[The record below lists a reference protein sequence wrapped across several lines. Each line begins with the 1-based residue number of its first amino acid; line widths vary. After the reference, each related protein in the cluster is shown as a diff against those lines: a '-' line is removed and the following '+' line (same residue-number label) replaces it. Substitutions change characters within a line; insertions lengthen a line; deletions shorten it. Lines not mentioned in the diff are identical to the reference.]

1 MMSERWGKLIKLIH
15 YANFRRSMDHLSFR
29 RKFFIGQILPAT
41 LGLVIAFLVI
51 FAIVQNRTLYTARKA
66 AIDVNQQ
73 VTNTSDYI
81 WLMTLSQV
89 YVLNNDSDII
99 NWLNSDRIQPN
110 TLFEALIQ
118 QRLMRA
124 KESNPLIW
132 SIDAYNAA
140 QDRFI
145 QSEASPLPLSKIPDQ
160 RLARLL
166 SSSHLTGQLF
176 FPRQITETRSNRLVK
191 TNVIT
196 AVIPSDSPGSAL
208 IINISV
214 DNKHKYDYGN
224 GSSIE
229 QLFGNTLSVNRLG
242 KLLIMDKKSTV
253 FFDEFSGQFGRK
265 INQLP
270 YIVRILQSKAPAGSF
285 TMHINHKKCLITFA
299 TSGYLGWKIITII
312 PYKSLLAEAYLL
324 RNLFL
329 LISILVCS
337 LICGFSLFYSGNL
350 IRPVNTLVQQA
361 KKFLPNLPA
370 QSNSGFDE
378 IGTVSQAL
386 DTVATKAEVLRQEAE
401 TARARLQE
409 ELVKNLVMGI
419 PFEEKDYFSIYQ
431 ELGDMFSDPMMIAI
445 YAPDTLPWQPQNYEK
460 TFSPGLKFSEIL
472 GLTKEKVKEAF
483 GPHFSCFSFIT
494 GLDQLAVVVSSTRL
508 VEKDFVLE
516 FKQSC
521 REIQKWFRQKT
532 NYSMTIGLG
541 TIISDMEKTNESYE
555 AALDAVSCRFKLGR
569 GFLFDQDMV
578 HLDQSD
584 LIYPKEYEKLILDGL
599 RVGSLSEVKEALSR
613 FITAIIPYS
622 DAEIMVAINQLVFAS
637 TRVID
642 EWTDTH
648 KSGSST
654 NKRLIKRELD
664 KLQTLDDITHYLMG
678 WYQTNIEVFDLN
690 RSRRRTDIVEKV
702 KSLIV
707 EKYNDPN
714 LTLQKLAEAVCL
726 SPSHLRALF
735 RDTMGETLADYIAEY
750 RLQKAAEMFIQTE
763 KPVAEIA
770 AAVGLSSAN
779 YFHSVFRR
787 RFGVTPLEYR
797 RANR

>member
-1 MMSERWGKLIKLIH
+1 MFERLGKLAQFLN
-15 YANFRRSMDHLSFR
+15 YANFRCLTGHQSFR

-41 LGLVIAFLVI
+41 LGVMIAFLII

-99 NWLNSDRIQPN
+99 NWLNSDSTQPN
-110 TLFEALIQ
+110 KIFEALIQ

-145 QSEASPLPLSKIPDQ
+145 QSEASPLPLSKISDQ
-160 RLARLL
+160 RLAQLL
-166 SSSHLTGQLF
+166 SSPKSNERRF
-176 FPRQITETRSNRLVK
+176 FPRQITEKRPNRLVK

-196 AVIPSDSPGSAL
+196 AIIPSDSPGSAL

-224 GSSIE
+224 DSSIE
-229 QLFGNTLSVNRLG
+229 QLFGNTLSINRLG
-242 KLLIMDKKSTV
+242 KLLIIDKKGTV
-253 FFDEFSGQFGRK
+253 FFDEFSGQFGQK
-265 INQLP
+265 INQSP
-270 YIVRILQSKAPAGSF
+270 YIVRIMQSKVPAGSF
-285 TMHINHKKCLITFA
+285 TMRIHHKKCLITFA
-299 TSGYLGWKIITII
+299 TSRYLDWKIINII

-324 RNLFL
+324 RNVFL

-337 LICGFSLFYSGNL
+337 LICWFSLFYSSSL
-350 IRPVNTLVQQA
+350 TRPVNTLVQQA
-361 KKFLPNLPA
+361 KKFLPNSPV
-370 QSNSGFDE
+370 QSDSGYNE
-378 IGTVSQAL
+378 IETVSQAL
-386 DTVATKAEVLRQEAE
+386 DTVAAKAEALRQEAE
-401 TARARLQE
+401 TTRARLQE
-409 ELVKNLVMGI
+409 ELIKNLMMGI
-419 PFEEKDYFSIYQ
+419 PFEENDYFSVYQ
-431 ELGDMFSDPMMIAI
+431 ELGDIFSSQMMTAV
-445 YAPDTLPWQPQNYEK
+445 YALDSLPWQPQSYKNAI
-460 TFSPGLKFSEIL
+460 SPGLKFSEIL
-472 GLTKEKVKEAF
+472 GLTKEKIKVVLD
-483 GPHFSCFSFIT
+483 PMFSCFSIIT
-494 GLDQLAVVVSSTRL
+494 GFDQLAVVVSNSHL
-508 VEKDFVLE
+508 AEKDFIIE

-521 REIQKWFRQKT
+521 RVIQESIHKET
-532 NYSMTIGLG
+532 NDSITIGLG
-541 TIISDMEKTNESYE
+541 TVVSNLEKLNDSYE

-569 GFLFDQDMV
+569 GLVFDQDMV
-578 HLDQSD
+578 NQDQSD
-584 LIYPKEYEKLILDGL
+584 LNYPKDYEKLISDGL
-599 RVGSLSEVKEALSR
+599 RVGSLCEVKEAFSR
-613 FITAIIPYS
+613 FITAITPYS
-622 DAEIMVAINQLVFAS
+622 DAELMVAINQLVFAS
-637 TRVID
+637 AKVID
-642 EWTDTH
+642 EKADTH
-648 KSGSST
+648 KSSSST

-664 KLQTLDDITHYLMG
+664 KLQTLDDISHYLMD
-678 WYQTNIEVFDLN
+678 WYQTNIEIFDLN
-690 RSRRRTDIVEKV
+690 RSRRRIDVVEKV
-702 KSLIV
+702 KLLIV
-707 EKYNDPN
+707 DKYNNPN
-714 LTLQKLAEAVCL
+714 LTLQELAEAVCL

-735 RDTMGETLADYIAEY
+735 RDTVGETLADYIAEY
-750 RLQKAAEMFIQTE
+750 RLQKAGEMLIQTE